1 MGGKIQS
8 FRDLKAWQEGHAL
21 VLLIHTMVQR
31 VPKHEQ
37 YALSSQLWRA
47 VVSAT
52 SNIAEGFR
60 RQSYKDKAHFYTM
73 SIASV
78 SEIQNQLLI
87 ARDVGYI
94 DTKTFDTIANQTV
107 QVSKLLNG
115 LITATKSRVY

>member
-8 FRDLKAWQEGHAL
+8 FRDLHAWQEGHTL
-21 VLLIHTMVQR
+21 VLMIHKMIQVF
-31 VPKHEQ
+31 PKHEQ
-37 YALSSQLWRA
+37 YSLSSQLWRA
-47 VVSAT
+47 VVSVT

-73 SIASV
+73 SISSV

-94 DTKTFDTIANQTV
+94 DKTTFETVAGQTV
-107 QVSKLLNG
+107 HTSKLLNG
-115 LITATKSRVY
+115 LITSTRKKI